1 MHIHWLSVLLHF
13 IAARFRGPARVVFL
27 LAVWVGQAHFA
38 APAPGQGSDENAPI
52 RHAVVEVAVTQHSG
66 IRTVEV
72 IVVERA
78 VTSLLDRIIEG
89 LKHI

>member
-1 MHIHWLSVLLHF
+1 MHIHWLSVLLHL

-27 LAVWVGQAHFA
+27 FAVWAGQAQFT
-38 APAPGQGSDENAPI
+38 APAPGQGSDEKTPI

-78 VTSLLDRIIEG
+78 VTSLLERIIEDM
-89 LKHI
+89 KRI